1 MKYVMAEELNH
12 VGEAEKRH
20 SLFSQTTEEEARLA
34 VEAAAAVR
42 PPPSIVVS
50 AKNQQSSTGF
60 LRLKKSFQKA
70 LKWPNNH
77 KDRTQRNLFNPEVLT
92 RQKRQWSESQM
103 RALERKHPMKEP
115 TSFFEHFVVVGLRPH
130 SDVQSIEAAF
140 AKKKIWQRDGEKPGV
155 DSINH
160 KAPTLEPEVLFKYPL
175 SKRLPMRSSELP
187 HFCFPSG
194 VEARVMERTPSMSEL
209 NDIMYGQSHQ
219 NRDDHSFVF
228 LIKVADNATLYGVCV
243 FVPEMVQRAPA
254 FLSMNSEISP
264 RRSPRGRFL
273 ISAPR
278 CYCLLTRLPYFDLH
292 FEVLNSIIAQ
302 ERLDRITECVKE
314 MSLVEQVPAMV
325 KVSSKNHVRQSSP
338 SPDDPD
344 GWMESAIP
352 VQSVLGA
359 TAAAAGFISESEMN
373 SFASRG
379 SGHMSPDTVSE
390 CVSPEPF
397 SPQSGLQENRRV
409 SDVDNGALDPGPALE
424 NGFRGGM
431 EVHPEE
437 LIDETTKLSN
447 GDVVTPTSAR
457 LERADDMGSSS
468 SLGTVQAQSSSRGHE
483 RVDSFESVYSGFN
496 ADSLRSNDSDDEHDD
511 ETSPSGQED
520 DYGAKAVL
528 DWAEANKNDSL
539 RVVVGYHRL
548 RIPMQG
554 ETITFQ
560 PLEHLTS
567 ITFTRGGNAIPTLEN
582 GVPDLKHSK
591 SNLEVAEARAA
602 AMAAEEC
609 EALAVWSVATICR
622 ELSLQNVLSMLAC
635 TLLEKQMVVICPNL
649 GVLSAVVL
657 AMKPMIRP
665 YVWQCL
671 LLPVLPNKMLD
682 FLDAPVPYIVGIQS
696 KTSEV
701 QSKVANLVRVN
712 VLKNKVSMSSIP
724 PLPEYNKLL
733 SQLEPFHS
741 QLAAVSGSARRHP
754 VHHTNEA
761 QAHAVEGFLQ
771 VLQKYCTGVLC
782 KNLRSHTITNVQS
795 NNDKVSLLL
804 KDSFID
810 SFPSREQAFIK
821 HFADT
826 QLFSVYTDAILSSYQ
841 NG

>member
-1 MKYVMAEELNH
+1 MKDVMADEQIPVVEP
-12 VGEAEKRH
+12 EKRH

-50 AKNQQSSTGF
+50 AKNQQSSTSF

-103 RALERKHPMKEP
+103 RALERKHQMKEP
-115 TSFFEHFVVVGLRPH
+115 TAFFEHFVVVGLRPH
-130 SDVQSIEAAF
+130 SDVQAIEAAF
-140 AKKKIWQRDGEKPGV
+140 AKKKLWQRDGEKGGF
-155 DSINH
+155 DSVHH

-228 LIKVADNATLYGVCV
+228 LIRVADNAVLYGVCV

-254 FLSMNSEISP
+254 FLSMNSELSP

-314 MSLVEQVPAMV
+314 MCLVEQLPAMV
-325 KVSSKNHVRQSSP
+325 KVSSKTHGRQSSP

-352 VQSVLGA
+352 VDSVLGA
-359 TAAAAGFISESEMN
+359 TAAAAGFISESEMD

-379 SGHMSPDTVSE
+379 SGRMSPDIISE
-390 CVSPEPF
+390 CVSPQPF
-397 SPQSGLQENRRV
+397 SPQAEPQENRRV
-409 SDVDNGALDPGPALE
+409 SDVDNGALDPGPELE

-437 LIDETTKLSN
+437 IIEETAKLSN
-447 GDVVTPTSAR
+447 GDVKTPSTAR

-468 SLGTVQAQSSSRGHE
+468 SLGTVQAQSGRGHE

-520 DYGAKAVL
+520 NYGAKAVL

-554 ETITFQ
+554 ETIHFQ

-567 ITFTRGGNAIPTLEN
+567 ITFTRGSKAIPSLGN
-582 GVPDLKHSK
+582 GELDLKPSK
-591 SNLEVAEARAA
+591 SNLEIAEARAA

-609 EALAVWSVATICR
+609 DALAVWSVATICR

-665 YVWQCL
+665 FIWQCL
-671 LLPVLPNKMLD
+671 LLPVLPNRMLD
-682 FLDAPVPYIVGIQS
+682 FLDAPVPYIVGIQN
-696 KTSEV
+696 KTSEA
-701 QSKVANLVRVN
+701 QSKVANLVRVH

-724 PLPEYNKLL
+724 QLPEYNKLL
-733 SQLEPFHS
+733 SELEPFHS
-741 QLAAVSGSARRHP
+741 QLAAVNVSARRHP
-754 VHHTNEA
+754 VHHTNEV
-761 QAHAVEGFLQ
+761 QASAVEGFLQ
-771 VLQKYCTGVLC
+771 VLQKYCAEVLC

-821 HFADT
+821 VFADT
-826 QLFSVYTDAILSSYQ
+826 QLFSVYTDAVLSSYQ
-841 NG
+841 NS